1 MKEMTKIFRKKSND
15 GELKE
20 SDEVKFRIEETL
32 TLETKVV
39 KKILDIKET
48 LTQFHQDLETLE
60 SRIFHENREFEPID
74 ISIDLCDALIVK

>member
-48 LTQFHQDLETLE
+48 LTQFHQDPETLE
-60 SRIFHENREFEPID
+60 SRIFHESREFEPID